1 MARLK
6 IENLGP
12 IKKIELPVEQFNL
25 IIGEQATG
33 KSTVCKAIYFFRE
46 IKNLLIDYLYGVAID
61 GGCEDKFPKA
71 LNRGV
76 KDVFIQLFGY
86 SQNMPLDL
94 SVKYEYK
101 EEISAE
107 IWLRGPSDGKKYFA
121 LDYSTQLRRGIR
133 RIEIMAEEYRSLL
146 KAYDGMSSFAINEK
160 SRIYQEITR
169 QVSELLDDDM
179 TTYYIPAGRELLTLL
194 TNQKTRFDYDTIDL
208 VNRRF
213 MQFIESIQPKF
224 DGGVSEAYQYY
235 PIGTRK
241 FDVHRMADQIIRD
254 MKGEYIYQKGRE
266 YLIEHQSGER
276 ILINFASSGQQELL
290 WLMNQLYILMLR
302 NEKAFVIIEEPEAHV
317 YPALQ
322 RDIME
327 FIVQFMNFTG
337 STVVITTHSPY
348 MLMSA
353 NNLYY
358 GGRVMERAPGLKDQ
372 IEKILG
378 KGKSI
383 SPGRMNGCKLI
394 KTRGETAIVPLLDEE
409 MGELSTE
416 LIDEISETINRHY
429 TELVYLEDEYENT
442 REG

>member
-12 IKKIELPVEQFNL
+12 IKKMELPVEQFNL

-46 IKNLLIDYLYGVAID
+46 IKTLLIDYLYGIAVD
-61 GGCEDKFPKA
+61 GAEENKFPKA
-71 LNRGV
+71 LNKRV

-94 SVKYEYK
+94 SAKYEYK

-107 IWLRGPSDGKKYFA
+107 IWLRGPSDGKKYFS
-121 LDYSTQLRRGIR
+121 LDYSVQFRKGVRK
-133 RIEIMAEEYRSLL
+133 IEIMAEEYRNSLRE
-146 KAYDGMSSFAINEK
+146 YDGMSSFAINEK
-160 SRIYQEITR
+160 SRIYREITR

-224 DGGVSEAYQYY
+224 DGGVSETYQYY
-235 PIGTRK
+235 PAGNRR
-241 FDVHRMADQIIRD
+241 FDVHKMADQIIRD

-322 RDIME
+322 RDILE

-337 STVVITTHSPY
+337 STVLITTHSPY
-348 MLMSA
+348 ILMSA

-358 GGRVMERAPGLKDQ
+358 GGKVIERAPGLKDQ

-378 KGKSI
+378 KGRII
-383 SPGRMNGCKLI
+383 SPGRMNGCKLVR
-394 KTRGETAIVPLLDEE
+394 TRGETAVVPLTDEE

-429 TELVYLEDEYENT
+429 TELVYLEEDYEDT
-442 REG
+442 GEG

>member
-46 IKNLLIDYLYGVAID
+46 IKTLLIDYLYGIAID
-61 GGCEDKFPKA
+61 GAEENKFPKA
-71 LNRGV
+71 LNKRV

-94 SVKYEYK
+94 SVKYEYQ

-107 IWLRGPSDGKKYFA
+107 IWLRGPSDGKKYFS
-121 LDYSTQLRRGIR
+121 LDYSAQFRKGVRK
-133 RIEIMAEEYRSLL
+133 IEIMAEEYRNSLRE
-146 KAYDGMSSFAINEK
+146 YDGMSSFAINEK
-160 SRIYQEITR
+160 SRIYREITR

-224 DGGVSEAYQYY
+224 DGGVSETYQYY
-235 PIGTRK
+235 PDGNRK
-241 FDVHRMADQIIRD
+241 FDVHRVADQIIRN

-322 RDIME
+322 RDILE

-337 STVVITTHSPY
+337 STVLITTHSPY
-348 MLMSA
+348 ILMSA

-358 GGRVMERAPGLKDQ
+358 GGRVIERAPGLKDQ

-378 KGKSI
+378 KGRI
-383 SPGRMNGCKLI
+383 IPPGRMNGCKLI
-394 KTRGETAIVPLLDEE
+394 RTRGETSIVSLADEE

-416 LIDEISETINRHY
+416 LIDEISEIINRHY
-429 TELVYLEDEYENT
+429 TELVYLEEEYEST
-442 REG
+442 EEG